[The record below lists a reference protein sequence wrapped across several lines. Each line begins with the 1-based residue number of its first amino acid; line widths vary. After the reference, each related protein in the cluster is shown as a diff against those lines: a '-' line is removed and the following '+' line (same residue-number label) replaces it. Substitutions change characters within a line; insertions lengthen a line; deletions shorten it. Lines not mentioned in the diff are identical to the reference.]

1 MKMKVLILIVLLA
14 IMMAGVLT
22 SCTYEELKPVKV
34 NLPDSAKFTLN
45 VIPIFNTSC
54 NNSGCHNKGGIPP
67 DLSPENAYTSLTFF
81 GYVDVDLPEQSNIY
95 SKISIGSMKSYATDQ
110 QRAVILKWIKQGAL
124 NN

>member
-1 MKMKVLILIVLLA
+1 MKVLILIVLLA
-14 IMMAGVLT
+14 IMMAGALT
-22 SCTYEELKPVKV
+22 SCTYEELKPAKV
-34 NLPDSAKFTLN
+34 NLPDSAKFALN
-45 VIPIFNTSC
+45 VIPIFTTSC

-95 SKISIGSMKSYATDQ
+95 LKITTGSMKNNATDQ
-110 QRAVILKWIKQGAL
+110 QRALILKWIKQGAL